1 VHLPS
6 ELLASPVRS
15 HVNRVVVAL
24 ALVACKGRPEARVFE
39 DAAPR
44 QEAAPSAE
52 WLELARFTKTAATH
66 VIPLPVQTTIPRFD
80 VGGPAL
86 ANGIAVVSSSQ
97 FGFVA
102 VDYRSGQVMWRKPAG
117 LHVAPPLA
125 RAGTFVLVG
134 ECLQP
139 PELKGEDRLLGCV
152 RVVNATGGD
161 LSYVAIRGHQQ
172 DVEAFANEPGPQHLW
187 SAPGDTLLWKR
198 GEQAVRID
206 ALTGAAT
213 PAPASAP
220 PLSITYKD
228 RTWAVT
234 QDEAGTLSAT
244 QKGKPAWS
252 SKRTFTELIGAV
264 YLPEQV
270 PMVRV
275 SNVGRFG
282 GVAEMSLFDIDAT
295 GSLHGTVAFPV
306 PGIGISG
313 HGIDSVGDAALA
325 IQLDRSLDHH
335 FIVGYA
341 ANALLMWVYPLPL
354 VQRPDPIGVAVAPDA
369 VVVFH
374 DGDTLTVLP
383 ELSAPP
389 TAPGATHPPS
399 ENTAP

>member
-1 VHLPS
+1 MK
-6 ELLASPVRS
+6 
-15 HVNRVVVAL
+15 RVVVAL
-24 ALVACKGRPEARVFE
+24 ALVACKAKPEARVFE
-39 DAAPR
+39 DAAAAAVLHGD
-44 QEAAPSAE
+44 AAPAKAPPKVE
-52 WLELARFTKTAATH
+52 WAELARFTRTEASQ
-66 VIPLPVQTTIPRFD
+66 VIPLPVKTTTPRFD

-102 VDYRSGQVMWRKPAG
+102 VDYRSGRVMWSKPTG
-117 LHVAPPLA
+117 VHVAPPLA

-139 PELKGEDRLLGCV
+139 SEMKGDDLLLGCV

-161 LSYVAIRGHQQ
+161 LSYVAIRGQQ
-172 DVEAFANEPGPQHLW
+172 KAVQDFANEPGPQHLW
-187 SAPGDTLLWKR
+187 SAPGDKLLWKR
-198 GEQAVRID
+198 GEQAVEFD
-206 ALTGAAT
+206 PLTGAAT
-213 PAPASAP
+213 PAPAIAP
-220 PLSITYKD
+220 ALAITYKD
-228 RTWAVT
+228 RTWDVT
-234 QDEAGTLSAT
+234 QDEAGILAAT
-244 QKGKPAWS
+244 QKGKPAWR
-252 SKRTFTELIGAV
+252 SKRAFTELIGAV
-264 YLPEQV
+264 YLPEQA

-275 SNVGRFG
+275 SSVGRFA

-341 ANALLMWVYPLPL
+341 ANALLMWVYPLPV
-354 VQRPDPIGVAVAPDA
+354 VQRPDPIGIGVAPDA

-399 ENTAP
+399 ENAAP

>member
-1 VHLPS
+1 MKRVM
-6 ELLASPVRS
+6 LAG
-15 HVNRVVVAL
+15 AL
-24 ALVACKGRPEARVFE
+24 ALGACRGKPEPHAFE
-39 DAAPR
+39 DAALGAVKHGD
-44 QEAAPSAE
+44 AAARPDE
-52 WLELARFTKTAATH
+52 WAELARFTKTEATH
-66 VIPLPVQTTIPRFD
+66 VIALPVKSTVPRFD

-102 VDYRSGQVMWRKPAG
+102 VDYRGAQVLWSKPAG

-139 PELKGEDRLLGCV
+139 PEVKSDEVLLGCV
-152 RVVNATGGD
+152 RVVNPTGGD
-161 LSYVAIRGHQQ
+161 LSYIAIRGHRK
-172 DVEAFANEPGPQHLW
+172 DVEDFANEPGPQHLW
-187 SAPGDTLLWKR
+187 SAAGDKLLWRR
-198 GEQAVRID
+198 GDKAVLID
-206 ALTGAAT
+206 ALTGVAVPAAAAT
-213 PAPASAP
+213 PA
-220 PLSITYKD
+220 LTITYKD
-228 RTWAVT
+228 RAWDITH
-234 QDEAGTLSAT
+234 DEEGILAAT
-244 QKGKPAWS
+244 QKGKPAWRS
-252 SKRTFTELIGAV
+252 HRAFTELIGAV
-264 YLPEQV
+264 YLPEQT

-341 ANALLMWVYPLPL
+341 ANALLMWVYPLPV

-399 ENTAP
+399 ENAAP

>member
-1 VHLPS
+1 MKALW
-6 ELLASPVRS
+6 
-15 HVNRVVVAL
+15 VVAL
-24 ALVACKGRPEARVFE
+24 LAACKGKPAAHD
-39 DAAPR
+39 DAAT
-44 QEAAPSAE
+44 AAVLHGDAKPPVDE
-52 WLELARFTKTAATH
+52 WAELARFTKTEAVHVVALPAKAT
-66 VIPLPVQTTIPRFD
+66 TPRFD

-86 ANGIAVVSSSQ
+86 SNGIAVVSSSQ
-97 FGFVA
+97 FGFVG
-102 VDYRSGQVMWRKPAG
+102 VDYRSGQVIWSKPAG

-125 RAGTFVLVG
+125 QKNTFVLVG
-134 ECLQP
+134 ECVNA
-139 PELKGEDRLLGCV
+139 PEQKGDDLLLGCV
-152 RVVNATGGD
+152 RVVNPTGGD
-161 LSYVAIRGHQQ
+161 LSYVPIRGHEKA
-172 DVEAFANEPGPQHLW
+172 VEEFAAEPGPQHVW
-187 SAPGDTLLWKR
+187 AAPGDKLLWKR
-198 GEQAVRID
+198 GDKAVLID

-213 PAPASAP
+213 PAPAVDP
-220 PLSITYKD
+220 PLVVTYKD
-228 RTWAVT
+228 RTWNVT
-234 QDEAGTLSAT
+234 HDDEGNLAAT
-244 QKGKPAWS
+244 GKPAWK

-264 YLPEQV
+264 YLPEQA
-270 PMVRV
+270 PMIRV

-306 PGIGISG
+306 PGIGING

-341 ANALLMWVYPLPL
+341 ANALLMWVYPLPV

>member
-1 VHLPS
+1 VKRFGL
-6 ELLASPVRS
+6 V
-15 HVNRVVVAL
+15 L
-24 ALVACKGRPEARVFE
+24 ALVPVVGCKGKPAAHVFE
-39 DAAPR
+39 DAATAGVLHGD
-44 QEAAPSAE
+44 AAPKRGE
-52 WLELARFTKTAATH
+52 WAELARFTKTEPVH
-66 VIPLPVQTTIPRFD
+66 VVALPVKTTTPRFD

-102 VDYRSGQVMWRKPAG
+102 VDYRNGQVMWSKPAG
-117 LHVAPPLA
+117 LHVAPPLS

-139 PELKGEDRLLGCV
+139 PEMKGEDLLLGCV
-152 RVVNATGGD
+152 RTVNTTGGD
-161 LSYVAIRGHQQ
+161 VNYVAIRGHQK
-172 DVEAFANEPGPQHLW
+172 DVQEFADEPGPQHLW
-187 SAPGDTLLWKR
+187 STPSDTLLWKR
-198 GEQAVRID
+198 GDKAVLVDPVTGLASSAPAIEP
-206 ALTGAAT
+206 ALT
-213 PAPASAP
+213 
-220 PLSITYKD
+220 ITYKD
-228 RTWAVT
+228 RAWDVT
-234 QDEAGTLSAT
+234 QDDEGVLSAT
-244 QKGKPAWS
+244 QKGKPAWK

-264 YLPEQV
+264 YLPEQT

-282 GVAEMSLFDIDAT
+282 GMAEMSLFDIDAT

-306 PGIGISG
+306 PGIGING

-341 ANALLMWVYPLPL
+341 ANALLMWVYPLPV
-354 VQRPDPIGVAVAPDA
+354 VQRPDPIGIAVAPDA

>member
-1 VHLPS
+1 MKRFALV
-6 ELLASPVRS
+6 
-15 HVNRVVVAL
+15 L
-24 ALVACKGRPEARVFE
+24 ALVPVLGCKSKPAAHVFE
-39 DAAPR
+39 DAATAGVLHGD
-44 QEAAPSAE
+44 AAPKRGE
-52 WLELARFTKTAATH
+52 WAELARFRKTEAVH
-66 VIPLPVQTTIPRFD
+66 VVALPVKTTTPRFD

-102 VDYRSGQVMWRKPAG
+102 VDYRSGQVMWSKPAG
-117 LHVAPPLA
+117 LHVAPPLS

-139 PELKGEDRLLGCV
+139 PEMKGEDLLLGCV
-152 RVVNATGGD
+152 RTVNTTGGD
-161 LSYVAIRGHQQ
+161 VNYVAIRGHQK
-172 DVEAFANEPGPQHLW
+172 DVQEFADEPGPQHLW
-187 SAPGDTLLWKR
+187 STPSDTLLWKR
-198 GEQAVRID
+198 GDKAVLVDPVTGLASSAPAIEP
-206 ALTGAAT
+206 ALT
-213 PAPASAP
+213 
-220 PLSITYKD
+220 ITYKD
-228 RTWAVT
+228 RAWDVT
-234 QDEAGTLSAT
+234 QDDEGVLSAT
-244 QKGKPAWS
+244 QKGKPAWK

-264 YLPEQV
+264 YLPEQT

-282 GVAEMSLFDIDAT
+282 GMAEMSLFDIDAT

-306 PGIGISG
+306 PGIGING

-341 ANALLMWVYPLPL
+341 ANALLMWVYPLPV
-354 VQRPDPIGVAVAPDA
+354 VQRPDPIGIAVAPDA